1 MREWVLWK
9 GVKDSYDRYIKW
21 VSKHVTTD
29 GLITVNSQRLNDDER
44 LILIHHCSNMINTIT
59 HLTSYTWSGSIC
71 FVCCKS
77 IVPHDVV

>member
-29 GLITVNSQRLNDDER
+29 GLITVNS
-44 LILIHHCSNMINTIT
+44 
-59 HLTSYTWSGSIC
+59 
-71 FVCCKS
+71 
-77 IVPHDVV
+77 